1 MGIPKR
7 SAEVMESLLRYGRGI
22 KTTETNGP
30 TENLVKPCPVI
41 HFPFRLPRPYHSP
54 YLPNWDTSSLA

>member
-30 TENLVKPCPVI
+30 TENLVRNRKTLSGDPFPVPAPSALS
-41 HFPFRLPRPYHSP
+41 FPL
-54 YLPNWDTSSLA
+54 SS